1 MAVGVSSEDVVG
13 YGRFVGPPSRA
24 ELERFFFL
32 DDVDRRLVAKRRG
45 DGNRVGFALQLGTV
59 RFLGMFLA
67 DPTDV
72 PTEVVDYVAEQVGAG
87 DASCLKSY
95 LGRRSTRFEHAA
107 EIVAGYGY
115 RDFAEAEAELVRWLD
130 DRAWTTGDGPSALF
144 DLAVRW
150 LRERQVLLP
159 GVSRLVRL
167 VARIREAATQ
177 RLWDVLAAMVTP
189 AHARRLE
196 LLLEVPDGAQVSDLE
211 RLRKGPTTDSGKAMV
226 AALDRVA
233 EIAALG
239 FGALNLDAVPHRRV
253 VELARWGMTGKA
265 AALRRHP
272 HARRLATLLAT
283 AVYLEAKATDDALEL
298 FDVLM
303 VNDLMARA
311 QRQSRAERVR
321 QFPLVTRDAS
331 RFAAAVAVLLDSE
344 DGAVTLTAI
353 WEAIDAVVPRS
364 DLRAA
369 VANIGALAPPPDA
382 DLGGE
387 WRAGLV
393 ERYAVVRRFLPR
405 LCATID
411 FGATAEAVPVLAAFQ
426 QLPGL
431 VEARGTKRVPVGYLD
446 ADVLMLEVVPA
457 GWWRQLVLP
466 AGRPEGTVHRAAY
479 VFCVLEQFHQ
489 RLRRRDIFATASS
502 RWADPRARLLSG
514 PAWEAAREPVLNAL
528 QLPTEP
534 TELLD
539 GHTRALDDAWRHVA
553 SRVGDIGGVTV
564 DDEGR

>member
-1 MAVGVSSEDVVG
+1 VAVGVSTEDEVG

-32 DDVDRRLVAKRRG
+32 DDVDRRLVAKCRG

-59 RFLGMFLA
+59 RFLGTFLA

-72 PTEVVDYVAEQVGAG
+72 PTEVVDYVAEQVGAA

-130 DRAWTTGDGPSALF
+130 DRAWTTGDGPTALF

-167 VARIREAATQ
+167 VARIRDAATQ

-189 AHARRLE
+189 THARRLE
-196 LLLEVPDGAQVSDLE
+196 LLLEVPDGAQISDLE
-211 RLRKGPTTDSGKAMV
+211 RFRKGPTTDSGKAMV

-272 HARRLATLLAT
+272 YGRRLATLLAT

-321 QFPLVTRDAS
+321 QFPLVTRDAA
-331 RFAAAVAVLLDSE
+331 RCAAAVAVLLDSE
-344 DGAVTLTAI
+344 DGAVILTGI

-364 DLRAA
+364 
-369 VANIGALAPPPDA
+369 
-382 DLGGE
+382 
-387 WRAGLV
+387 
-393 ERYAVVRRFLPR
+393 
-405 LCATID
+405 T
-411 FGATAEAVPVLAAFQ
+411 
-426 QLPGL
+426 
-431 VEARGTKRVPVGYLD
+431 VG
-446 ADVLMLEVVPA
+446 
-457 GWWRQLVLP
+457 R
-466 AGRPEGTVHRAAY
+466 
-479 VFCVLEQFHQ
+479 
-489 RLRRRDIFATASS
+489 RLRR
-502 RWADPRARLLSG
+502 G
-514 PAWEAAREPVLNAL
+514 PCV
-528 QLPTEP
+528 
-534 TELLD
+534 LD
-539 GHTRALDDAWRHVA
+539 GGV
-553 SRVGDIGGVTV
+553 VGLPLRNTA
-564 DDEGR
+564 